1 MASSLTKE
9 PAAPASEKTFFG
21 HPRGLATLFMTEMW
35 ERFSFY
41 GMKALLLVYLIS
53 GGPDAKKG
61 SLGGG
66 IGMDEGTAIAVF
78 SIYVSMVY
86 LLAMPGGWLGDRV
99 WGPRKTV
106 TVAAVTIMS
115 GHVILALPG
124 QATFYVGLALVAIG
138 SGLLKANIS
147 TMVGQLYKDA
157 DDPRRDGGFT
167 IFYMGINA
175 GAFFA
180 PLAIGTVGQKVNWH
194 LGFAMAAVGMG
205 IGLAVF
211 LLGTKHL
218 NPVSS
223 VVPKP
228 LSAEE
233 RTSWLRKVA
242 VSVAVVAVFYT
253 VVGVAGMFTKAWA
266 TIPLTL
272 VGLIV
277 PTAVLVRIKRDKELD
292 RGEQSKMTG
301 YIWFFVAAAAFW
313 MIYDQG
319 ASTVQAFG
327 ETKASGSLLGFE
339 FPSSWYQSLN
349 PVFIMALAPV
359 FAWIWLWLNRKGK
372 EPSTVG
378 KFAAGL
384 FFIGVSFFFFLLPVA
399 MSSNGQLVS
408 PMWLV
413 GIYLIQ
419 TVGELCIS
427 PVGLSVTTKMAPR
440 KYASQM
446 MGVWFLAVTA
456 GDSITSLLSDPS
468 VFGVDLN
475 GTGAVAIEATLA
487 TLAALAV
494 FMYRKKVKELMGD
507 VR

>member
-1 MASSLTKE
+1 
-9 PAAPASEKTFFG
+9 
-21 HPRGLATLFMTEMW
+21 
-35 ERFSFY
+35 
-41 GMKALLLVYLIS
+41 
-53 GGPDAKKG
+53 
-61 SLGGG
+61 
-66 IGMDEGTAIAVF
+66 
-78 SIYVSMVY
+78 
-86 LLAMPGGWLGDRV
+86 
-99 WGPRKTV
+99 
-106 TVAAVTIMS
+106 
-115 GHVILALPG
+115 
-124 QATFYVGLALVAIG
+124 
-138 SGLLKANIS
+138 
-147 TMVGQLYKDA
+147 
-157 DDPRRDGGFT
+157 
-167 IFYMGINA
+167 
-175 GAFFA
+175 
-180 PLAIGTVGQKVNWH
+180 
-194 LGFAMAAVGMG
+194 
-205 IGLAVF
+205 
-211 LLGTKHL
+211 
-218 NPVSS
+218 
-223 VVPKP
+223 
-228 LSAEE
+228 
-233 RTSWLRKVA
+233 
-242 VSVAVVAVFYT
+242 
-253 VVGVAGMFTKAWA
+253 
-266 TIPLTL
+266 
-272 VGLIV
+272 
-277 PTAVLVRIKRDKELD
+277 
-292 RGEQSKMTG
+292 
-301 YIWFFVAAAAFW
+301 

-372 EPSTVG
+372 EPTTVG